1 MISRPYFSYGIEQ
14 LQELFSN
21 SKTDLK
27 ILKSIQYELSHR
39 EKPKARALKNEVDQL
54 IKQQTSTPPL
64 STKLVSKTL
73 NTAPRSSTT
82 GYNNENKQVKKT
94 IIPIPDRVVV
104 ECAYCNNTN
113 FVSTIEDT
121 IQHLSC
127 SSCGRPYTVI
137 FKYGVVRTSFPP
149 LKDSSSSNDTSL
161 KWLIVIGIIMLI
173 IVLEFIRK

>member
-1 MISRPYFSYGIEQ
+1 MINRPYFSYGIEQ

-64 STKLVSKTL
+64 PTKPVLKKL
-73 NTAPRSSTT
+73 NTPPLSSPT
-82 GYNNENKQVKKT
+82 GYTNENKQDEPN

-113 FVSTIEDT
+113 FVSTIKDT

-127 SSCGRPYTVI
+127 SSCGRSYTVL
-137 FKYGVVRTSFPP
+137 FKYGVFRTSFPP
-149 LKDSSSSNDTSL
+149 LKDSSSSSKTSL
-161 KWLIVIGIIMLI
+161 KWLIIIGIIMLI
-173 IVLEFIRK
+173 VVLGFIRK